1 MNHLASITVL
11 ACCACVAGCMDDA
24 AIAQRAGANK
34 IKTTVAAA
42 QKVLAGVSGI
52 DPQTNRSNAEAIRQV
67 AASATATP
75 GSSPSQKAAMALIAS
90 QLQLQAAQ
98 LDAVAI
104 AQLEQMQRMNADNIH
119 LCASLNQQFQT
130 LSKSADIGFPAE
142 ARDVLQ
148 KDHDQ
153 SAMTAKFLAGAA
165 QKLKVLVDEAESA
178 ISKHNSNALVLE
190 KQAGELKQKAV
201 AAGAIA
207 GLKLTV
213 DSQKAL
219 TDSRK
224 LLSEAATIEL
234 DTQKTELEQRMA
246 STTADAYQASLN
258 RNKVSMGAIAEIQ
271 TLRENSVTEL
281 KDTADKYRVAGIESA
296 TALRATSE
304 KLNGLYDSA
313 IESLDKAVTLA
324 QQAKSGSG
332 EMAKSAKSALLA
344 AQLALAS
351 TAERRESI
359 STIEISAYTAAAK
372 LNEDGSWNKD
382 AAAAQTIRN
391 ASVTKASD
399 ALEAALTE
407 IPEVDGDAN
416 TNAAKFRKSVELAK
430 ANFAGLKSSGAPA
443 AATDAVVEAPAEAPV
458 TAPVE
463 TPVEVPVET
472 PVEVPVETPVE
483 APVETPVEV
492 PAVTAP
498 VEAPVEAPAV
508 TAPVEAPV
516 EAPAETPVEV
526 PAVTAPVEAPVEAP
540 AENPVEVP
548 AVTAPVEAPVE
559 APAENP
565 VEVPS
570 VTAPVEAPVEAPAEN
585 PVEAPQAEPTE
596 APKDIPAE
604 TNPAHTPEVK
614 PISEPAT
621 DTPKSAPL
629 NDPIADPTVPLSDP
643 TADPT
648 VPSSDPTA
656 DPTVPLSD
664 PTADPTVPLSDP
676 TADPTVP
683 LTDPTEP
690 ATDPDAPAADPT
702 ADPTA
707 DPSATDPAAPPEN
720 P

>member
-1 MNHLASITVL
+1 
-11 ACCACVAGCMDDA
+11 MDDA

-130 LSKSADIGFPAE
+130 LSKGADIGFPAE

-153 SAMTAKFLAGAA
+153 SAMTATFLAGAA
-165 QKLKVLVDEAESA
+165 QKLKALVDEAESA

-219 TDSRK
+219 NDSRK
-224 LLSEAATIEL
+224 LLSEAAVIEL

-246 STTADAYQASLN
+246 TTTADAYQASLN

-281 KDTADKYRVAGIESA
+281 KDTAEKYRVAGIESA

-304 KLNGLYDSA
+304 KLNGLYDSS

-391 ASVTKASD
+391 ACVTKASE
-399 ALEAALTE
+399 ALEAALSE

-430 ANFAGLKSSGAPA
+430 ANFSGMKSSGAPA
-443 AATDAVVEAPAEAPV
+443 AAPTDEPSAEPSETKSDDKAAVVDAPAEATENV
-458 TAPVE
+458 S
-463 TPVEVPVET
+463 
-472 PVEVPVETPVE
+472 
-483 APVETPVEV
+483 
-492 PAVTAP
+492 
-498 VEAPVEAPAV
+498 
-508 TAPVEAPV
+508 
-516 EAPAETPVEV
+516 AETKPENV
-526 PAVTAPVEAPVEAP
+526 PDATTMTKPATDVPTSTPATEPTETATDP
-540 AENPVEVP
+540 ATP
-548 AVTAPVEAPVE
+548 ATEPTT
-559 APAENP
+559 PA
-565 VEVPS
+565 
-570 VTAPVEAPVEAPAEN
+570 TDPATPATE
-585 PVEAPQAEPTE
+585 PTTPTTDPATPAAEPTE
-596 APKDIPAE
+596 PATDPATPVTEPTAPATDPA
-604 TNPAHTPEVK
+604 TPAAEPT
-614 PISEPAT
+614 EPAT
-621 DTPKSAPL
+621 DPATPV
-629 NDPIADPTVPLSDP
+629 TEP
-643 TADPT
+643 TAPATDPAT
-648 VPSSDPTA
+648 PAAEPTEPATDPATPVTEPTA
-656 DPTVPLSD
+656 DPTVPLRD
-664 PTADPTVPLSDP
+664 PT
-676 TADPTVP
+676 
-683 LTDPTEP
+683 TDPN
-690 ATDPDAPAADPT
+690 

-707 DPSATDPAAPPEN
+707 DPSATDPAAPPAN

>member
-1 MNHLASITVL
+1 MNHFASITVL

-34 IKTTVAAA
+34 IKTTLAAA
-42 QKVLAGVSGI
+42 QKALAGVSGI
-52 DPQTNRSNAEAIRQV
+52 DPETNRSNAEAIRQV

-130 LSKSADIGFPAE
+130 LSKNADIGFPAE

-148 KDHDQ
+148 KDHAQ
-153 SAMTAKFLAGAA
+153 STMAATVLSGAA
-165 QKLKVLVDEAESA
+165 EKLKALVDEAELA

-201 AAGAIA
+201 AAGALA

-224 LLSEAATIEL
+224 LLSEAAIIEL
-234 DTQKTELEQRMA
+234 DTQKTELEHRMA

-271 TLRENSVTEL
+271 SLRETSVTEL
-281 KDTADKYRVAGIESA
+281 KDTSEKYRVAGIESA

-313 IESLDKAVTLA
+313 VESLDKAVTLA

-391 ASVTKASD
+391 ACVTKASE

-443 AATDAVVEAPAEAPV
+443 DAPTDAPSANPSETTSDDKAAVVD
-458 TAPVE
+458 
-463 TPVEVPVET
+463 
-472 PVEVPVETPVE
+472 
-483 APVETPVEV
+483 
-492 PAVTAP
+492 AP
-498 VEAPVEAPAV
+498 VEATENV
-508 TAPVEAPV
+508 
-516 EAPAETPVEV
+516 PAETKPENV
-526 PAVTAPVEAPVEAP
+526 PDATTMTEP
-540 AENPVEVP
+540 ATDVP
-548 AVTAPVEAPVE
+548 TST
-559 APAENP
+559 PA
-565 VEVPS
+565 
-570 VTAPVEAPVEAPAEN
+570 
-585 PVEAPQAEPTE
+585 AEPTE
-596 APKDIPAE
+596 PAAD
-604 TNPAHTPEVK
+604 PATPAAE
-614 PISEPAT
+614 PTEPAT
-621 DTPKSAPL
+621 DPATSTAEPTEPATDPATPAAEPTEPAT
-629 NDPIADPTVPLSDP
+629 DPATPATEPTTPATEPTEPATDPATPA
-643 TADPT
+643 TE
-648 VPSSDPTA
+648 
-656 DPTVPLSD
+656 
-664 PTADPTVPLSDP
+664 
-676 TADPTVP
+676 
-683 LTDPTEP
+683 PTEP
-690 ATDPDAPAADPT
+690 ATDPDAPVADPTTDPTVPLSDPTTDPT

-707 DPSATDPAAPPEN
+707 DPSSTDPAAPPEN

>member
-1 MNHLASITVL
+1 MRFLTHSSMNHLASITVL

-153 SAMTAKFLAGAA
+153 SAMTATVLAGAA
-165 QKLKVLVDEAESA
+165 QKLKVLMDEAESA

-391 ASVTKASD
+391 ACVTKASE

-416 TNAAKFRKSVELAK
+416 TYAAKFRKSVELAK
-430 ANFAGLKSSGAPA
+430 ANFSGMKSSGAPA
-443 AATDAVVEAPAEAPV
+443 DAPTDAPSANPSETTSDDKAAVVDAPAEATENV
-458 TAPVE
+458 
-463 TPVEVPVET
+463 
-472 PVEVPVETPVE
+472 
-483 APVETPVEV
+483 
-492 PAVTAP
+492 
-498 VEAPVEAPAV
+498 
-508 TAPVEAPV
+508 
-516 EAPAETPVEV
+516 PAETKPENV
-526 PAVTAPVEAPVEAP
+526 PDATTMTEP
-540 AENPVEVP
+540 ATDMPTSTP
-548 AVTAPVEAPVE
+548 A
-559 APAENP
+559 
-565 VEVPS
+565 
-570 VTAPVEAPVEAPAEN
+570 
-585 PVEAPQAEPTE
+585 AEPTE
-596 APKDIPAE
+596 PA
-604 TNPAHTPEVK
+604 TDPATPAAE
-614 PISEPAT
+614 PTEPAT
-621 DTPKSAPL
+621 DPATPA
-629 NDPIADPTVPLSDP
+629 TE
-643 TADPT
+643 
-648 VPSSDPTA
+648 
-656 DPTVPLSD
+656 
-664 PTADPTVPLSDP
+664 
-676 TADPTVP
+676 
-683 LTDPTEP
+683 PTEP
-690 ATDPDAPAADPT
+690 ATDPDAPVADPTTDPTVPLSDPTTDPT

-707 DPSATDPAAPPEN
+707 DPSSTDPAAPPEN

>member
-1 MNHLASITVL
+1 MNHFASITVL

-34 IKTTVAAA
+34 MKTTLAAA
-42 QKVLAGVSGI
+42 QKALAGVSGI
-52 DPQTNRSNAEAIRQV
+52 DPETNRSNAEAIRQV

-148 KDHDQ
+148 KDHAQ
-153 SAMTAKFLAGAA
+153 STMAATVLSGAA
-165 QKLKVLVDEAESA
+165 EKLKALVDEAELA
-178 ISKHNSNALVLE
+178 ISKHNSNALELE
-190 KQAGELKQKAV
+190 KQAGDLKQKAV

-224 LLSEAATIEL
+224 LLSEAAIIEL
-234 DTQKTELEQRMA
+234 ETQKTELEHRMA

-271 TLRENSVTEL
+271 SLRETSVTEL
-281 KDTADKYRVAGIESA
+281 KDTAEKYRLAGIESA

-391 ASVTKASD
+391 ASVTKASE
-399 ALEAALTE
+399 ALEAALAE

-430 ANFAGLKSSGAPA
+430 ANFSGLKSSGAPVDSQ
-443 AATDAVVEAPAEAPV
+443 TDAPSANPSETTSDDKAAVLDAPAEATENV
-458 TAPVE
+458 
-463 TPVEVPVET
+463 
-472 PVEVPVETPVE
+472 
-483 APVETPVEV
+483 
-492 PAVTAP
+492 
-498 VEAPVEAPAV
+498 
-508 TAPVEAPV
+508 
-516 EAPAETPVEV
+516 PAETKPENVPDATTMTEPVTDV
-526 PAVTAPVEAPVEAP
+526 PTSTP
-540 AENPVEVP
+540 ATEPTEP
-548 AVTAPVEAPVE
+548 ATD
-559 APAENP
+559 PA
-565 VEVPS
+565 
-570 VTAPVEAPVEAPAEN
+570 TPA
-585 PVEAPQAEPTE
+585 AEPTE
-596 APKDIPAE
+596 PA
-604 TNPAHTPEVK
+604 TDPATPAAE
-614 PISEPAT
+614 PTEPAT
-621 DTPKSAPL
+621 DPATPATEPTEPAT
-629 NDPIADPTVPLSDP
+629 DPATPAV
-643 TADPT
+643 
-648 VPSSDPTA
+648 DPTA

-664 PTADPTVPLSDP
+664 PTT
-676 TADPTVP
+676 
-683 LTDPTEP
+683 
-690 ATDPDAPAADPT
+690 DPT

-707 DPSATDPAAPPEN
+707 DPSSTDPAAPPKN
-720 P
+720 L

>member
-1 MNHLASITVL
+1 MRFLTHSSMNHLACITVL

-42 QKVLAGVSGI
+42 QKALAGVSGI
-52 DPQTNRSNAEAIRQV
+52 DPQTNRSNAETIRQV

-153 SAMTAKFLAGAA
+153 SAMAATVLTGAA
-165 QKLKVLVDEAESA
+165 EKLKALVDEAESA
-178 ISKHNSNALVLE
+178 ISKHNSNALELE
-190 KQAGELKQKAV
+190 KQAGDLKQKAV

-224 LLSEAATIEL
+224 LLSEAAIIEL
-234 DTQKTELEQRMA
+234 DTQKTELEHRMA

-271 TLRENSVTEL
+271 TLRETSVTEL

-391 ASVTKASD
+391 ACVTKANE
-399 ALEAALTE
+399 ALEAALAE

-430 ANFAGLKSSGAPA
+430 ANFSGIKSSGAPA
-443 AATDAVVEAPAEAPV
+443 AAPTDEPSAEPIEIKSDDKAAVVDAPAEATENVPEV
-458 TAPVE
+458 APNTAPATDE
-463 TPVEVPVET
+463 STSTPAT
-472 PVEVPVETPVE
+472 
-483 APVETPVEV
+483 
-492 PAVTAP
+492 
-498 VEAPVEAPAV
+498 
-508 TAPVEAPV
+508 
-516 EAPAETPVEV
+516 
-526 PAVTAPVEAPVEAP
+526 
-540 AENPVEVP
+540 
-548 AVTAPVEAPVE
+548 
-559 APAENP
+559 
-565 VEVPS
+565 
-570 VTAPVEAPVEAPAEN
+570 
-585 PVEAPQAEPTE
+585 
-596 APKDIPAE
+596 
-604 TNPAHTPEVK
+604 
-614 PISEPAT
+614 EPAT
-621 DTPKSAPL
+621 DPATPATEPTEPET
-629 NDPIADPTVPLSDP
+629 DPSTPATEPTEPATDPATPATEPTEPATDP
-643 TADPT
+643 ATPATEPTEPATDPAT
-648 VPSSDPTA
+648 PAADPTA

-664 PTADPTVPLSDP
+664 PTT
-676 TADPTVP
+676 
-683 LTDPTEP
+683 
-690 ATDPDAPAADPT
+690 DPT

-707 DPSATDPAAPPEN
+707 DPSATDPAAPPAN

>member
-1 MNHLASITVL
+1 MNHLACITVL

-224 LLSEAATIEL
+224 LLSEAAVIEL

-246 STTADAYQASLN
+246 STTAAAYQASLN

-271 TLRENSVTEL
+271 TLRETSVTEL
-281 KDTADKYRVAGIESA
+281 KDTAEKYRVAGIESA

-391 ASVTKASD
+391 ACVTKASE

-443 AATDAVVEAPAEAPV
+443 AALTDEPVAEPSETKSDDKSAVVDAPAEAIENVPEV
-458 TAPVE
+458 APNTAPA
-463 TPVEVPVET
+463 TD
-472 PVEVPVETPVE
+472 
-483 APVETPVEV
+483 
-492 PAVTAP
+492 
-498 VEAPVEAPAV
+498 
-508 TAPVEAPV
+508 
-516 EAPAETPVEV
+516 
-526 PAVTAPVEAPVEAP
+526 
-540 AENPVEVP
+540 
-548 AVTAPVEAPVE
+548 
-559 APAENP
+559 
-565 VEVPS
+565 
-570 VTAPVEAPVEAPAEN
+570 
-585 PVEAPQAEPTE
+585 EPTST
-596 APKDIPAE
+596 PATE
-604 TNPAHTPEVK
+604 PT
-614 PISEPAT
+614 EPAT
-621 DTPKSAPL
+621 DPATPA
-629 NDPIADPTVPLSDP
+629 V
-643 TADPT
+643 
-648 VPSSDPTA
+648 DPTA

-664 PTADPTVPLSDP
+664 PTT
-676 TADPTVP
+676 
-683 LTDPTEP
+683 
-690 ATDPDAPAADPT
+690 DPT

-707 DPSATDPAAPPEN
+707 DPSATDPAAPPAN

>member
-1 MNHLASITVL
+1 MRFLTHSSMNHLASITVL

-153 SAMTAKFLAGAA
+153 SAMTATVLAGAA
-165 QKLKVLVDEAESA
+165 QKLKVLMDEAESA

-391 ASVTKASD
+391 ACVTKASE

-416 TNAAKFRKSVELAK
+416 TYAAKFRKSVELAK
-430 ANFAGLKSSGAPA
+430 ANFSGMKSSGAPA
-443 AATDAVVEAPAEAPV
+443 DAPTDAPSANPSETTSDDKAAVVDAPAEATENV
-458 TAPVE
+458 
-463 TPVEVPVET
+463 
-472 PVEVPVETPVE
+472 
-483 APVETPVEV
+483 
-492 PAVTAP
+492 
-498 VEAPVEAPAV
+498 
-508 TAPVEAPV
+508 
-516 EAPAETPVEV
+516 PAETKPENV
-526 PAVTAPVEAPVEAP
+526 PDATTMTEP
-540 AENPVEVP
+540 ATDMPTSTP
-548 AVTAPVEAPVE
+548 A
-559 APAENP
+559 
-565 VEVPS
+565 
-570 VTAPVEAPVEAPAEN
+570 
-585 PVEAPQAEPTE
+585 AEPTE
-596 APKDIPAE
+596 PA
-604 TNPAHTPEVK
+604 TDPATPAAE
-614 PISEPAT
+614 PTEPAT
-621 DTPKSAPL
+621 DPATPATEPTEPAT
-629 NDPIADPTVPLSDP
+629 DPATPATEPTEPAADPATPATEPTEPATDP
-643 TADPT
+643 ATPAT
-648 VPSSDPTA
+648 E
-656 DPTVPLSD
+656 
-664 PTADPTVPLSDP
+664 
-676 TADPTVP
+676 
-683 LTDPTEP
+683 PTEP
-690 ATDPDAPAADPT
+690 ATDPDAPVADPTTDPTVPLSDPTTDPT

-707 DPSATDPAAPPEN
+707 DPSSTDPAAPPEN